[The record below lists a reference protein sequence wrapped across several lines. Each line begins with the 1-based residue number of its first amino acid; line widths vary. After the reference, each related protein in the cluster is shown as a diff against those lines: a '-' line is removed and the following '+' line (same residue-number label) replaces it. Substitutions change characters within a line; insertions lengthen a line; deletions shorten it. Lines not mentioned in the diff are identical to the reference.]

1 MQSASSS
8 WQLWALMS
16 AVFAAM
22 TAILAKLGVE
32 RVDPTFATFIRTL
45 VVVAVAGAFVLYTES
60 AQPLS
65 SISGRSYL
73 FLILSGI
80 ATGLSWLCYFHA
92 LKLGPVAGVAS
103 VDKLSVVLVAI
114 FGLFFLGEA
123 LTPRQWLAVGMIGGG
138 ALILASR

>member
-1 MQSASSS
+1 MQSVSSN

-32 RVDPTFATFIRTL
+32 RIDPTFATFIRTL
-45 VVVAVAGAFVLYTES
+45 VIVAVSGAFVLYTQS

-65 SISGRSYL
+65 SISSRSFL
-73 FLILSGI
+73 FLGLSGL

-92 LKLGPVAGVAS
+92 LKVGPVAGVAS
-103 VDKLSVVLVAI
+103 IDKLSVVLVAG
-114 FGLFFLGEA
+114 FGLVFLGEA
-123 LTPRQWLAVGMIGGG
+123 LTLRQWLAIGLIG
-138 ALILASR
+138 AGVLIFASR